1 MEKEL
6 QKDVIAIT
14 VTHDNAYAFNAV
26 YRAIC
31 EAAEKEA
38 FSYHVRIEISTRI

>member
-1 MEKEL
+1 MKKEL
-6 QKDVIAIT
+6 QKDVISIT

-38 FSYHVRIEISTRI
+38 FNYHVRIGISIKI

>member
-1 MEKEL
+1 MKKEL
-6 QKDVIAIT
+6 QKDVISIT

-38 FSYHVRIEISTRI
+38 FRLLPNQGRVTVA